1 MKEKHLKVF
10 TIVGIVLFALALS
23 FAVNYPIMLLW
34 NWLMPKL
41 FNLPTLFFWE
51 MYGASLLVSVLTS
64 CFRKPS
70 K

>member
-1 MKEKHLKVF
+1 MKEKHLKVL

-41 FNLPTLFFWE
+41 FNLPTLSFWE
-51 MYGASLLVSVLTS
+51 MYGA
-64 CFRKPS
+64 
-70 K
+70 